1 MLPLT
6 TPVLLLVAAMSFVLA
21 ARDLSTVSLLAT
33 SDTRPL
39 SLLQLDFMVEGRYEA
54 AAVVGVL
61 VVVITTGVALT
72 ARLLGRNTG
81 IGQ

>member
-6 TPVLLLVAAMSFVLA
+6 APVLLLVAAMSFVLA

-72 ARLLGRNTG
+72 ARLLSRNAG